1 MRVVSEIKGTGAYL
15 PEKVLTND
23 DLSKWID
30 TSDKWIYKR
39 VGIKK
44 RHIASSS
51 EVTSDLAAKAAL
63 KALEDSSLS
72 PIDIDLILL
81 ATTTPD
87 QLLPSTATQ
96 VQRKIEAHNAAALD
110 ISAACSGFVYGLTI
124 ADQFIKSGFYKNI
137 LIIGAELLSRFT
149 NWEDRSTCVLFG
161 DGSGAVVLSAK
172 HTENDIG
179 IKHSVLGADGFAP
192 QDWLNIP
199 AGGSALPAN
208 VETVRNNLHYIN
220 MNGKTIFKFG
230 VKIIPEIVNQLLH
243 QNGYSIND
251 IDLIIPH
258 QANARIVTAAAHQ
271 LGIPVEKFFM
281 NIDKYGNTS
290 VASIPIALNDAREQ
304 NKIKKGDKI
313 IMIAFGGGLT
323 WGSVLYEWN

>member
-1 MRVVSEIKGTGAYL
+1 MAIISKIIGTGAYL

-23 DLSKWID
+23 NLSELVD
-30 TSDKWIYKR
+30 TDDKWIYQR

-63 KALEDSSLS
+63 IALEDSSLS
-72 PIDIDLILL
+72 PNDIDLILL

-124 ADQFIKSGFYKNI
+124 ANQFIISGFYKNI
-137 LIIGAELLSRFT
+137 LIIGAEILSRFT

-172 HTENDIG
+172 LTENDIG

-208 VETVRNNLHYIN
+208 IETVRNNLHYIN
-220 MNGKTIFKFG
+220 MNGKAIFKFG
-230 VKIIPEIVNQLLH
+230 VKIIPEIINRLLYK
-243 QNGYSIND
+243 NGYSIND

-258 QANARIVTAAAHQ
+258 QANIRIISSAAQ
-271 LGIPVEKFFM
+271 KLGISEDKYFM

-290 VASIPIALNDAREQ
+290 AASIPIALNDALEQ
-304 NKIKKGDKI
+304 NRIKKGDKI
-313 IMIAFGGGLT
+313 IFIGFGGGLT
-323 WGSVLYEWN
+323 WGAVLYEWN